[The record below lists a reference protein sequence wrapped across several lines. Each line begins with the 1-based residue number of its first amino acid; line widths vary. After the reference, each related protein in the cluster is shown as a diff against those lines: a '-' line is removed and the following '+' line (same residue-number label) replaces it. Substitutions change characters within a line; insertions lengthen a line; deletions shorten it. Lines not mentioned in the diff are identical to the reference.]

1 MDEIT
6 RSIAKNIQNG
16 QYYKDAREW
25 YSFRYLAPVTERS
38 LLFVITLVAILSG
51 IIAVVT
57 SKSMF
62 PTMTEVPV
70 VVKVD
75 DAIDHYTAIH
85 RLSDRDATG
94 VIPYNAVAQYLVE
107 HYVRIRESYDYTQ
120 FEPQYL
126 RMRGASSKKVFREFQ
141 QEMSL
146 ENPNSRTVRLGRHST
161 RTVLVT
167 KFQFAEDNDLMHKA
181 WVTFETETM
190 GGGQDAIKEMWAAEI
205 SFTMT
210 DVDTARDTKKME
222 FRVTN
227 YKVKKLS

>member
-6 RSIAKNIQNG
+6 RSIAKNIQSG
-16 QYYKDAREW
+16 QYYKDARDW
-25 YSFRYLAPVTERS
+25 YSFRYLAPITERS
-38 LLFVITLVAILSG
+38 LLFVIMLVSIFSG
-51 IIAVVT
+51 VIAVIT
-57 SKSMF
+57 SNSMF
-62 PTMTEVPV
+62 PTTTEVPV

-75 DAIDHYTAIH
+75 DSLEHYTAIH
-85 RLSDRDATG
+85 RLNEKSSDNVD
-94 VIPYNAVAQYLVE
+94 PYNAVAQYLVE

-161 RTVLVT
+161 RTVQVV
-167 KFQFAEDNDLMHKA
+167 KFQFAEDNELMHKA
-181 WVTFETETM
+181 WVTFETQTM
-190 GGGQDAIKEMWAAEI
+190 GGNQDAIKEMWAAEI

-210 DVDTARDTKKME
+210 DVATARSSKKME